1 MKQLASETTRVTIM
15 HHKAN
20 FYGVFDNELLG
31 VRKLNELGI
40 KWRGI
45 KAIRIFDVAPY
56 FRSKR
61 IIKTIELE

>member
-1 MKQLASETTRVTIM
+1 MKQLVGETTRVTIM

-45 KAIRIFDVAPY
+45 KAIRSFEVAPY
-56 FRSKR
+56 FRATR
-61 IIKTIELE
+61 FIKVIELE